1 MTPTMFQCD
10 IVKNE
15 GPTSSVTNDITVSS
29 HTGMKVNGIY
39 VLYADMLDMGHSDM
53 WPVLE

>member
-1 MTPTMFQCD
+1 MFQCD

-53 WPVLE
+53 WPVLEW